1 MATRVGTSFAD
12 LINFLEAALAG
23 LKGSTGDAIQKKYA
37 ADVSDLITDLRKQDD
52 RQEKAKAELHTA
64 SRELKATEKEARALA
79 GKIVSYLESVYGKSG
94 PELQKYGFARRQHG
108 GGKSRKKTA

>member
-1 MATRVGTSFAD
+1 MAARVGASFAD
-12 LINFLEAALAG
+12 LINFLEAVLAG

-37 ADVSDLITDLRKQDD
+37 ADVSGLITGLRKQDD
-52 RQEKAKAELHTA
+52 RQEKAKAELYAA
-64 SRELKATEKEARALA
+64 SKALKVTDKKARALA

-108 GGKSRKKTA
+108 GGKPKKKTA